1 MYITYIHNVSFQLFQ
16 LDVEIILFGILLRG
30 LIDIIEYTIYILK
43 LKNKIKRIKNYDK
56 KDADY
61 SI

>member
-30 LIDIIEYTIYILK
+30 LIDIIEYTTYILK

>member
-16 LDVEIILFGILLRG
+16 LDVEIILFGILLRE
-30 LIDIIEYTIYILK
+30 LIDIIEYTTYILK
-43 LKNKIKRIKNYDK
+43 LKNKIKRIKNHDK

>member
-43 LKNKIKRIKNYDK
+43 LKNRIKRIKNHDK

>member
-1 MYITYIHNVSFQLFQ
+1 MYITYIHNVLFQLFQ
-16 LDVEIILFGILLRG
+16 LDVEIILFGILLRE
-30 LIDIIEYTIYILK
+30 LIDIIEYTTYILK
-43 LKNKIKRIKNYDK
+43 LKNKIKRIKNHDK

>member
-30 LIDIIEYTIYILK
+30 LIDIIEYTTYILK
-43 LKNKIKRIKNYDK
+43 LKNKIKRIKNHDK

>member
-43 LKNKIKRIKNYDK
+43 LKNKIKRIKNHDK